1 MKLRTKKKVFIW
13 RRTFAELKSHELMDI
28 WGSQDN
34 AVREQ
39 KCIRKQKT

>member
-1 MKLRTKKKVFIW
+1 MKLRTKKRVFFW
-13 RRTFAELKSHELMDI
+13 RHTFAELKSYELMDI

-39 KCIRKQKT
+39 KCIGKQNT